1 MNNTYTMAIIKNGKI
16 TFQEIKDEL
25 KEYYKIIDCELIEV
39 LNLKINGNMYTF
51 IFDEEG
57 KLKESYNNIALIDK
71 ANNILDI
78 LKGNV
83 IIQKY
88 DYNEELLIDLTKFDI
103 NNLNYHFKN
112 CKQFIDF
119 SQNKLIPTITI

>member
-1 MNNTYTMAIIKNGKI
+1 MNKTYTMAIIKNGQI

-25 KEYYKIIDCELIEV
+25 KEYYKIIDCDLIEV